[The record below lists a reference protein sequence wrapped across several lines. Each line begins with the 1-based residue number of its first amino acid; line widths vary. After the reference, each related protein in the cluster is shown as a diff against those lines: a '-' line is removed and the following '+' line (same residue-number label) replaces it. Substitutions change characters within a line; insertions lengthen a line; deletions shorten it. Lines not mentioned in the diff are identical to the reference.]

1 MNGTLERIFFPLNID
16 DNGRLISKLLQP
28 VKLQIFRALAEDRT
42 DAAVTLYI
50 RLLATL
56 SRCYVEHR
64 HYLYVDSR
72 YFPDVDCTDIFRW
85 LQDCGEHG
93 KLSMENRQRLQA
105 TLQELKQAEAFREYE
120 IPTVCKLKINI
131 K

>member
-50 RLLATL
+50 RLLITL

-64 HYLYVDSR
+64 HYLYADSR

-93 KLSMENRQRLQA
+93 KLSMENRQHLQA
-105 TLQELKQAEAFREYE
+105 TLLELRQAEAFREYE
-120 IPTVCKLKINI
+120 TPTVCKMKI
-131 K
+131 

>member
-1 MNGTLERIFFPLNID
+1 MNDTLDRIFFPLNID

-28 VKLQIFRALAEDRT
+28 VKLQIFRSLAEDRT

-50 RLLATL
+50 RLLTTL
-56 SRCYVEHR
+56 SHCYVEHR

-72 YFPDVDCTDIFRW
+72 YFPDVDCTDIFSW
-85 LQDCGEHG
+85 LQNCGEHG

-105 TLQELKQAEAFREYE
+105 TLLELKQGEAFINYG
-120 IPTVCKLKINI
+120 IPTVCKI
-131 K
+131 KL